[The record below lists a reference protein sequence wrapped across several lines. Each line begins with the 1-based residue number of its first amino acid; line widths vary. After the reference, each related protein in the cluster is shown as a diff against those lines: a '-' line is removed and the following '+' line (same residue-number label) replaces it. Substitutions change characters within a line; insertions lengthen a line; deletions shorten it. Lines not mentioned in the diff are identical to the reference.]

1 MEVIL
6 AVAFDREVDLQRSKD
21 DQLTQ
26 AAAHIFKFGRNNN
39 PFLLV
44 MQSEFQVNIYYC
56 IYVHVEVYIYKHI
69 HGK

>member
-26 AAAHIFKFGRNNN
+26 AAAYIFKFGHNNN

-44 MQSEFQVNIYYC
+44 MQSELQEFVIGYMWMYMYLCTQVCY
-56 IYVHVEVYIYKHI
+56 
-69 HGK
+69 

>member
-21 DQLTQ
+21 DHLTQ
-26 AAAHIFKFGRNNN
+26 AGEHISKFGRNNN

-44 MQSEFQVNIYYC
+44 MLSEFQEFVIG
-56 IYVHVEVYIYKHI
+56 YVWMYMYICTHVCY
-69 HGK
+69 